1 MLACFECRANYRGNS
16 TFDVILA
23 GTCIYVMDI
32 LFFNNVD
39 YGESEAESRL
49 FTLLSR
55 VRFSRP
61 SHMQLSETEY
71 WVHCDGKQYA
81 VAVIVIPYHHHQ
93 VPPFYTCTEKNLL
106 SAYNTV
112 FPFQLNGFLFLQY
125 ATRGG

>member
-1 MLACFECRANYRGNS
+1 MRACFECRANYRGNS

-55 VRFSRP
+55 VRFPWP
-61 SHMQLSETEY
+61 SHSQLSETEY

-81 VAVIVIPYHHHQ
+81 VAVIVVSCHHHQ
-93 VPPFYTCTEKNLL
+93 VPPFYNCTEKNLL

-125 ATRGG
+125 ARRGG

>member
-1 MLACFECRANYRGNS
+1 M
-16 TFDVILA
+16 
-23 GTCIYVMDI
+23 MDI

-55 VRFSRP
+55 
-61 SHMQLSETEY
+61 LSETEY

-81 VAVIVIPYHHHQ
+81 VAV
-93 VPPFYTCTEKNLL
+93 PPFYNCTEKNLL